1 MRPIENFPR
10 EFDPIFCV
18 SHFGP
23 RACKARLTVTLIYAY
38 RKHISMVD
46 SKKKKIAYTDAIG
59 SAMLLLLF

>member
-23 RACKARLTVTLIYAY
+23 RACKARLTVTLICAY
-38 RKHISMVD
+38 CKHISMVD
-46 SKKKKIAYTDAIG
+46 SKKKIAYTDAIG